1 MGRVLNVVQGAFW
14 TSVPLFAVYL
24 AVTPRDGRIG
34 WPGEVLW
41 WIILFS
47 SAFLMVRVS
56 PLMVSREEGEE
67 FQETGG
73 VRPLRRTSEW
83 LAYPVVL
90 CLAVFLFASQGLY
103 Y

>member
-1 MGRVLNVVQGAFW
+1 VV
-14 TSVPLFAVYL
+14 V
-24 AVTPRDGRIG
+24 
-34 WPGEVLW
+34 
-41 WIILFS
+41 S
-47 SAFLMVRVS
+47 SAFLTVRVS

>member
-47 SAFLMVRVS
+47 SAFLTAWSFPPV
-56 PLMVSREEGEE
+56 PGEI
-67 FQETGG
+67 GG
-73 VRPLRRTSEW
+73 TPSSGSDRRGSEA

-90 CLAVFLFASQGLY
+90 FLAVHLVGAQMGGSIF
-103 Y
+103 